1 MPVNNT
7 LVQFREENNEHE
19 FHHLLLKNLDGRTSA
34 STLHENGTVGE
45 LRGLLNSCWDG
56 DRLPPV
62 HLTINGQQVTKDKQ
76 LLSAHGFQ
84 GSGCLLVV
92 REVVCMK
99 LKGGMEK

>member
-1 MPVNNT
+1 MPVNKT
-7 LVQFREENNEHE
+7 LAQFHEENDGHD
-19 FHHLLLKNLDGRTSA
+19 FHLLLKNLDGRTSA
-34 STLHENGTVGE
+34 LTLHANGTVGE

-76 LLSAHGFQ
+76 PLSAHGFQ

-92 REVVCMK
+92 REVACKK

>member
-1 MPVNNT
+1 MPVNKS
-7 LVQFREENNEHE
+7 LAQFREEYNEHE
-19 FHHLLLKNLDGRTSA
+19 FHLLLKNLDGRTSA
-34 STLHENGTVGE
+34 LTLHANGTVGE
-45 LRGLLNSCWDG
+45 LRELLNSWWGG

-76 LLSAHGFQ
+76 PLSAHGFQ

-92 REVVCMK
+92 REVVSMK

>member
-1 MPVNNT
+1 MPVNKS
-7 LVQFREENNEHE
+7 LAQFREENNEHE
-19 FHHLLLKNLDGRTSA
+19 FHLLLKNLDGRTSA
-34 STLHENGTVGE
+34 LTLHANGTVGE

-62 HLTINGQQVTKDKQ
+62 RLTINGEQVTKDKQ
-76 LLSAHGFQ
+76 PLSAHGFQ

-92 REVVCMK
+92 REVVSMK